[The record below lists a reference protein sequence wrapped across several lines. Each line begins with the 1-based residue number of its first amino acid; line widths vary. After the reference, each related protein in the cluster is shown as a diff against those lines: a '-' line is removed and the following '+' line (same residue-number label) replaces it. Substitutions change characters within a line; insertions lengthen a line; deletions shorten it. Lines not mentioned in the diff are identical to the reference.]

1 MSGSRCISSIR
12 SGMLNK
18 SAKMLNKSAGEAK
31 MDDKSEDYT
40 ITDKIR
46 LAATKGMTRQ
56 QVVEMLGREL
66 TPKEDGIF
74 KQAVAFV
81 AGWNL

>member
-1 MSGSRCISSIR
+1 MSGNRFISSIR
-12 SGMLNK
+12 SEMLNK
-18 SAKMLNKSAGEAK
+18 SAREAK
-31 MDDKSEDYT
+31 MDDGQDVSDKSEDYT
-40 ITDKIR
+40 TTDKIR

>member
-1 MSGSRCISSIR
+1 
-12 SGMLNK
+12 MLNK
-18 SAKMLNKSAGEAK
+18 SAREAK
-31 MDDKSEDYT
+31 MDDGQDDSDTSENYT